1 MLYNAEYSTVFIFS
15 VRYLFICISL
25 QFGGLKVENMTWCV
39 LCVQLWWFSGWTTFL
54 PGIAI

>member
-39 LCVQLWWFSGWTTFL
+39 LCV
-54 PGIAI
+54 